1 MPAIQLILS
10 ECQKRRKQGYI
21 VDTRPA
27 TARPIF
33 TTARTITSTTR
44 VTTLKPAET
53 AFLSSDPSAGNY
65 LPNPD
70 KHECGISPS
79 A

>member
-1 MPAIQLILS
+1 VPAIQLILS

-27 TARPIF
+27 TVRPTF
-33 TTARTITSTTR
+33 TASRTITTTTR
-44 VTTLKPAET
+44 VTTSKPAET
-53 AFLSSDPSAGNY
+53 VFLSSDSSAGNY

-70 KHECGISPS
+70 QHECGISPS